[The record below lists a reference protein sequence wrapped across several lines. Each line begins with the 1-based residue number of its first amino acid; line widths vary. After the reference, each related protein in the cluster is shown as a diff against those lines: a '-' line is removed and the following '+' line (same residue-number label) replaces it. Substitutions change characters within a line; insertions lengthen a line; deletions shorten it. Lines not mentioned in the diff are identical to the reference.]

1 MTRSVRQLQPT
12 IGRLGGYN
20 IAQLTAPRVPVP
32 QTNNLLELAKGL
44 KVTSDIVVTY
54 DQIKQTQNRQQEALD
69 KARAL
74 KGKERQQY
82 EQAVMTEGATQFD
95 LNPGGIS
102 RQMEA
107 YEQEVRKL
115 AGEGKMPEQA
125 NALFMLGAKQAKG
138 KVLANNVY
146 REMLFNPQTISE
158 TVNPRETVQQKRQEL
173 FSRPEFQS
181 ELVKQA
187 ALENIKDV
195 EQEFIKDVNARFDAV
210 DIEDG
215 KNNWLGMADR
225 DFNQFLTG
233 DIDINDKSLNE
244 WVNHPSGIFKES
256 HKHALDNLMK
266 PALMDIVESGG
277 SVIALDKLDEIEGW
291 VINPKTGAKFVNA
304 ELKNNI
310 DTLRRDIESKGSYY
324 QTKATE
330 LYNNNKDKVINP
342 YVASVK
348 EKLNDGDFSD
358 SYFDKWIDRLRSD
371 GNASGVSKGD
381 IEDTII
387 EMRTLADQSFFNAD
401 STTEGNGEVW
411 STIQSD
417 LDKGLDVL
425 EDAQDAF
432 NAGDISREEFKSFQK
447 LNGDSDRFN
456 KEVMEGVSAIK
467 RATENLSNQFKDTR
481 LTEEMKNVG
490 INPATTNAV
499 KDITGLNAHPN
510 TLASLKLKGM
520 LAWRTKVKD
529 VRDDIVKANPNITPQ
544 QLDETLTEQSIDLY
558 QTFNEGYK
566 NTILSEL
573 RTGKYIIDSEESNK
587 ITVGKL
593 EAAIKIIETGSEAL
607 IDPDIQELIIDL
619 EFTDNLKE
627 QLRFLKAHRDKIK

>member
-12 IGRLGGYN
+12 IGSLGSYG

-44 KVTSDIVVTY
+44 NVVSDIVTTY
-54 DQIKQTQNRQQEALD
+54 DQIKQTQSRQQAALE

-74 KGKERQQY
+74 KGKERKAY
-82 EQAVMTEGATQFD
+82 EEALMTEGATQFD
-95 LNPGGIS
+95 LDPGGVS

-107 YEQEVRKL
+107 YEREVRKL
-115 AGEGKMPEQA
+115 TEEGKMPPQA

-138 KVLANNVY
+138 QVLAKSVY

-158 TVNPRETVQQKRQEL
+158 TISPEETVLQKRQEL

-187 ALENIKDV
+187 ALEEIEKV
-195 EQEFIKDVNARFDAV
+195 EQDFIKDVNARFDAV

-215 KNNWLGMADR
+215 KNNWLGMAER

-244 WVNHPSGIFKES
+244 WVNHTSGIFKGS

-266 PALMDIVESGG
+266 PALMNLVESGG
-277 SVIALDKLDEIEGW
+277 SVIALDKLDAIEGW
-291 VINPKTGAKFVNA
+291 VINPNTGAKFVNA

-330 LYNNNKDKVINP
+330 LYNKNKSKVIDP
-342 YVASVK
+342 YIAEVK

-358 SYFDKWIDRLRSD
+358 SYFEEWIDRLRTEGSE
-371 GNASGVSKGD
+371 SSVSKND
-381 IEDTII
+381 VEQTVID
-387 EMRTLADQSFFNAD
+387 MRALADKSFFNAD
-401 STTEGNGEVW
+401 STIETNPTVW
-411 STIQSD
+411 STLQAD

-425 EDAQDAF
+425 EDAQDAHER
-432 NAGDISREEFKSFQK
+432 GDLSFDDLKSIQK

-456 KEVMEGVSAIK
+456 KEVMEGISAVK
-467 RATENLSNQFKDTR
+467 VLTESFRNQFKDTR
-481 LTEEMKNVG
+481 LTEEMRING
-490 INPATTNAV
+490 ISPATTNAI
-499 KDITGLNAHPN
+499 KDITKLNAHPN
-510 TLASLKLKGM
+510 TLVSLKIRGM
-520 LAWRTKVKD
+520 MAWRTKLKEI
-529 VRDDIVKANPNITPQ
+529 RDSIVKANPNITPQ
-544 QLDETLTEQSIDLY
+544 QLDEVITNQSIDLY
-558 QTFNEGYK
+558 ESFNEDYK
-566 NTILSEL
+566 NTLLSEL
-573 RTGKYIIDSEESNK
+573 RTGKYIIDASNET
-587 ITVGKL
+587 ITVEGLDK
-593 EAAIKIIETGSEAL
+593 AIKGIETGNTSLVDEKIEDL
-607 IDPDIQELIIDL
+607 IKDL
-619 EFTDNLKE
+619 EFPDNLE
-627 QLRFLKAHRDKIK
+627 ERLQFLRAYKDKIK